1 LNFLESAKSTMAKI
15 EFKVTF
21 PQNFDFT
28 KLSEVMKWLEMLSAD
43 SKIEFLRLMREK
55 NNKKFVEL
63 LSLPAARPHRA
74 FVLANFDDVLETGML
89 VRIDIDRLVLNNP
102 EMASQSTADI
112 YVSDFS
118 VASKTAHILL
128 LAQKN
133 YE

>member
-1 LNFLESAKSTMAKI
+1 MPKI

-28 KLSEVMKWLEMLSAD
+28 KLSEVVKWLEMLSAD
-43 SKIEFLRLMREK
+43 SKIEFLRLMRQK

-63 LSLPAARPHRA
+63 LSLPAGRPHRA

-102 EMASQSTADI
+102 EMLSLI
-112 YVSDFS
+112 
-118 VASKTAHILL
+118 HI
-128 LAQKN
+128 
-133 YE
+133 